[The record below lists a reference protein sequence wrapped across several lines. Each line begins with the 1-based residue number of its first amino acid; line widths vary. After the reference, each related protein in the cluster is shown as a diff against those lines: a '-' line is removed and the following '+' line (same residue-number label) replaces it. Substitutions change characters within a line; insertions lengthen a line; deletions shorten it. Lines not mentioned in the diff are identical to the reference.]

1 MTHPYDLRSFNPP
14 EPGFIVLWI
23 DDEQDR
29 NSDGLPVNG
38 FEAGQYYSLKDARF
52 AALEGDAKPGDPNRE
67 VVILSKDEWE
77 KCNSETPLEILWT
90 NQPERYLE
98 EKER

>member
-1 MTHPYDLRSFNPP
+1 MTHPYDLRNFNPP

-23 DDEQDR
+23 NDEQDR

-38 FEAGQYYSLKDARF
+38 FEAGQYYSLKDARS
-52 AALEGDAKPGDPNRE
+52 AALEGDARPKDPSRE

-77 KCNSETPLEILWT
+77 KCTGENPLKILWT